1 MEERLAFAE
10 ERLTALFFLM
20 CRDVMAAASVE
31 GLVRAVSGTK
41 FTFEPPELEEF
52 ARRLAKAMMS
62 TSGET
67 GPIDTKERR
76 EWNDQPP
83 QRARD
88 SRFFDAVLDEM
99 GRLAINHASTRSP
112 VAQVGGREGSGP

>member
-52 ARRLAKAMMS
+52 ARRLAEAMMS

-76 EWNDQPP
+76 EWIEQLP
-83 QRARD
+83 QRTRD
-88 SRFFDAVLDEM
+88 SRFFEAVLKEM
-99 GRLAINHASTRSP
+99 GRFALNDTSRRSLIAD
-112 VAQVGGREGSGP
+112 VV